1 MLVSRHRMGAAV
13 ATRIV
18 DVFLKDELVESYEV
32 VLGFLDAPL
41 FDHHF
46 LDRAKEYMRTDH
58 YTDAQIAE
66 ARFSIRE

>member
-1 MLVSRHRMGAAV
+1 MGAAV

-46 LDRAKEYMRTDH
+46 LDRAKEYMRTDN
-58 YTDAQIAE
+58 
-66 ARFSIRE
+66 